1 MNPIRSAL
9 HRPDSLLAFRPPEAS
24 SSGFGRAPPPRPSA
38 PVPAAATVASRGEAA
53 AGAEAAAARPIAALS
68 PRRLYLSPP
77 HLTGSE
83 LDILRSTLESGWVA
97 PAGPVPEA
105 FEAAIAEATGFPHV
119 LAVASGTAALHLA
132 YRCLGVGP
140 GDEVWTQTLTF
151 VATIAPAVQMGATP
165 RFLDV
170 TPESWTLDP
179 ELLGR
184 ELAAAAAR
192 GKLPRAVVPV
202 GLYGQSCDLDAILA
216 VCDRWGV
223 PVVSDSAETL
233 GATRRGGRHAGRGAR
248 FAAFSFNGNKIV
260 TAGGGGALCA
270 EEPLPIARA
279 RHLAAQAKEP
289 APHYQHETTGY
300 SYGLSSVLASVG
312 LAQIAAL
319 EQRVAARRAIFDR
332 YAAAFADLPGVTTMP
347 EPPWGRSTR
356 WLSVALFEPEAFG
369 ADRDAVRHALAAAGI
384 ESRPVWKPLHLQPA
398 FRDAPAVGGTVA
410 ARLFERG
417 LCLPSGSAMTEAE
430 QAVVIE
436 VVRRCCRR
444 RFG

>member
-1 MNPIRSAL
+1 VTTQPRLVPRSA
-9 HRPDSLLAFRPPEAS
+9 DSLLALRPAEARQVIPARPDR
-24 SSGFGRAPPPRPSA
+24 RAEPPA
-38 PVPAAATVASRGEAA
+38 PAKEAA
-53 AGAEAAAARPIAALS
+53 PCL
-68 PRRLYLSPP
+68 PRRLHLSPP
-77 HLTGSE
+77 HLTGAE

-132 YRCLGVGP
+132 YRCLGLAR
-140 GDEVWTQTLTF
+140 GDEVWAPTLTF

-170 TPESWTLDP
+170 APESWTLDP
-179 ELLGR
+179 ALLGR
-184 ELAAAAAR
+184 ELAAAAAHGR
-192 GKLPRAVVPV
+192 LPRAVVSV

-233 GATRRGGRHAGRGAR
+233 GALYRGRHAGRGAR
-248 FAAFSFNGNKIV
+248 FTALSFNGNKIV

-300 SYGLSSVLASVG
+300 SYGLSSVLAAVG

-319 EQRVAARRAIFDR
+319 AERVAARRAIFDR
-332 YAAAFADLPGVTTMP
+332 YAAAFAELPGVSMMP
-347 EPPWGRSTR
+347 EPPWGRSSR
-356 WLSVALFEPEAFG
+356 WLSVALFDPEAFG
-369 ADRDAVRHALAAAGI
+369 ADRDAVRQALAAAGI

-398 FRDAPAVGGTVA
+398 FRNAPAVGGAVA
-410 ARLFERG
+410 VRLFERG
-417 LCLPSGSAMTEAE
+417 LCLPSGSAMTEEE

-436 VVRRCCRR
+436 VVRRCGRR
-444 RFG
+444 RGG